1 MANFTAKDVQ
11 SLRQSTGVGMLDA
24 KKALEAC
31 DGDTEAATR
40 WLREKGLASAAKRT
54 DRDASQGAV
63 AVVREGNAIAA
74 VELRSETDFVAK
86 SVEFVTMVND
96 MAAAVAKDGEAA
108 IEAFT
113 PAVEQMLISLK
124 ENISVGKVVRFEVG
138 ADQSAD
144 AYLHSQ
150 DGRGVNAVLVV
161 LNGGSADLAHEI
173 AVHAAFTK
181 PQYLS
186 RDEVPQADV
195 DAERET
201 VESISR
207 NEGKPEAS
215 LPKIIEGRLNGW
227 FKERCLLEQ
236 SYVRDEKQTITQ
248 LLGGASIANFAQII
262 IGA

>member
-1 MANFTAKDVQ
+1 
-11 SLRQSTGVGMLDA
+11 
-24 KKALEAC
+24 
-31 DGDTEAATR
+31 
-40 WLREKGLASAAKRT
+40 
-54 DRDASQGAV
+54 
-63 AVVREGNAIAA
+63 
-74 VELRSETDFVAK
+74 VAK

-124 ENISVGKVVRFEVG
+124 ENISVGKVVRFEVS
-138 ADQSAD
+138 AEQNAD

-161 LNGGSADLAHEI
+161 LNAGSDDLAHDV

-201 VESISR
+201 VENIAR
-207 NEGKPEAS
+207 NEGKPEAA
-215 LPKIIEGRLNGW
+215 LEKVVEGRLNGW
-227 FKERCLLEQ
+227 YKERVLVDQ
-236 SYVRDEKQTITQ
+236 AFVKDEKKTIAQ
-248 LLGGASIANFAQII
+248 LLNGATVTEFAQVVV
-262 IGA
+262 GD

>member
-1 MANFTAKDVQ
+1 MPAFSAKDVQ
-11 SLRQSTGVGMLDA
+11 ALRQSTGVGMLDA
-24 KKALEAC
+24 KKALEANE
-31 DGDTEAATR
+31 GDVTAATK

-54 DRDASQGAV
+54 DRDASQGVV
-63 AVVREGNAIAA
+63 AVVRSGNAIAA

-86 SVEFVTMVND
+86 SVDFIAKVND
-96 MAAAVAKDGEAA
+96 MAAAVVADGEDAMA
-108 IEAFT
+108 KFT
-113 PAVEQMLISLK
+113 GDVEQMLITLK
-124 ENISVGKVVRFEVG
+124 ENISVGKVVRFEVAEG
-138 ADQSAD
+138 QAAD

-161 LNGGSADLAHEI
+161 LSGGTEELAHDL

-186 RDEVPQADV
+186 RDEVPAADV
-195 DAERET
+195 ADERET
-201 VESISR
+201 IESISR

-215 LPKIIEGRLNGW
+215 LEKVVEGRLNGW

-236 SYVRDEKQTITQ
+236 SYVRDEKQSIAQ
-248 LLGGASIANFAQII
+248 LLGSATVVNFAQII